1 MSTARPVVSCFNAE
15 NASEVVGK
23 PLCLPQVFSAPLR
36 ADLVRLVHT
45 NMNKNKRQAISVKF
59 EAGYDTAAASWGTGR
74 AVARIPRVPGGG
86 THRSGQ
92 AAFGNMCRGG
102 GMFNPTKTWRRW
114 HRKTNVTQK
123 RHALAAAIAAT
134 SVPALVMARGHKV
147 DEVPELPLVV
157 SDAANKIAKT
167 RDALKLLTALG
178 ASDDLERVKEGKKIR
193 AGRGKARNRRYVMKK
208 GPIIIH
214 NCGKEDAT
222 EASLPKSFRNIP
234 GVDIVHVDRLN
245 LLQLAPGGTIGRFAI
260 YTEGAV
266 KRLSKLFGTLKGGS
280 SEKKGYTLP
289 RAPMKNTD
297 ISRIINSNEVQSV
310 LLPKKLP
317 IRHSKGSKKNPLKN
331 NSVLGRL
338 CPYAP
343 TEKRLAKMAHAKKGA
358 VAKVMEAKKVKK
370 EGKKKAHGK
379 KSKEFMK
386 DLLAAHEVKKVEV
399 EEEGKG
405 AEEE

>member
-1 MSTARPVVSCFNAE
+1 M
-15 NASEVVGK
+15 G
-23 PLCLPQVFSAPLR
+23 
-36 ADLVRLVHT
+36 
-45 NMNKNKRQAISVKF
+45 
-59 EAGYDTAAASWGTGR
+59 
-74 AVARIPRVPGGG
+74 VPGGG

-102 GMFNPTKTWRRW
+102 GMFNPTKTWRKW

-157 SDAANKIAKT
+157 SDSANKIGKT
-167 RDALKLLTALG
+167 KDAMKLLAALG
-178 ASDDLERVKEGKKIR
+178 ASDDLDRVKDGKKIR

-208 GPIIIH
+208 GPIVVH
-214 NCGKEDAT
+214 NCAKEDAT

-234 GVDIVHVDRLN
+234 GVDVVHVDRLN
-245 LLQLAPGGTIGRFAI
+245 LLQLAPGGSIGRFAI

-297 ISRIINSNEVQSV
+297 ISRIINSNEIQSV

-317 IRHSKGSKKNPLKN
+317 IRHSAGARKNPLKN

-343 TEKRLAKMAHAKKGA
+343 TEKKLAAAKHKKDSKLGKLQA
-358 VAKVMEAKKVKK
+358 VKVAKRDA
-370 EGKKKAHGK
+370 KKKAHGK
-379 KSKEFMK
+379 KSKTFMK
-386 DLLAAHEVKKVEV
+386 ELLAAHEVQKTAEV
-399 EEEGKG
+399 EEE
-405 AEEE
+405 AEEEE